1 MSRFILLIILFLVSC
16 SRTAPA
22 SLTIAVAS
30 NSQYALEEI
39 NAAFSEKTGVTSDL
53 VVSSS
58 GKLTA
63 QIKEG
68 APFDLFVSAD
78 IKYPNELYLSGLTT
92 DKPMVY
98 AYGKLVLWSTSKE
111 VRPTLERLTSDSVTH
126 VAIANPETAPY
137 GAAALELLK
146 KRGIYEQVQHKL
158 VFGESISQTN
168 QFILSG
174 AADIG
179 FTAKSVVVYG
189 PMKGKGRWLEL
200 DPQHYAPLAQGVVM
214 IKNQNTTLSKQYFD
228 FLQSPDGQQ
237 ILHKYGYDVGYGL

>member
-1 MSRFILLIILFLVSC
+1 MSRVLLIVIFLVGC
-16 SRTAPA
+16 SRTAPTG
-22 SLTIAVAS
+22 LTIAVAS

-39 NAAFSEKTGVTSDL
+39 NAIFSEKTGVVSDL

-78 IKYPNELYLSGLTT
+78 IKYPNELYLSGLTM

-98 AYGKLVLWSTSKE
+98 AHGKLVLWSASNG
-111 VRPTLERLTSDSVTH
+111 VIPTLEQLTSDNITH

-146 KRGIYEQVQHKL
+146 KQGIYEQVKHKL

-179 FTAKSVVVYG
+179 FTAKSVVVSG
-189 PMKGKGRWLEL
+189 PMKGKGHWLEL
-200 DPQHYAPLAQGVVM
+200 DPQHYAPLAQAVVL
-214 IKNQNTTLSKQYFD
+214 IKNQNTTLSKQFFD

-237 ILHKYGYDVGYGL
+237 ILRKYGYDVGYGL